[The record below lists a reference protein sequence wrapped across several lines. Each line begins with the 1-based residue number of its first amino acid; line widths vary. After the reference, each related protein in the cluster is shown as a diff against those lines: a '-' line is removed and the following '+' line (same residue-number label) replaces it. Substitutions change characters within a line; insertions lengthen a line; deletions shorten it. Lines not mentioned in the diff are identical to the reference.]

1 MTKFIDKD
9 YISEKLFDFYDE
21 LECIK
26 DHIEDLRWDVE
37 NSWLVGESENDECQS
52 SEIGEWKQKVIAA
65 LPKKASVKFR
75 NDVEELLEKFDSVY

>member
-1 MTKFIDKD
+1 MTKIIDKD
-9 YISEKLFDFYDE
+9 YVSRKLDDFYDE
-21 LECIK
+21 LEDLK

-37 NSWLVGESENDECQS
+37 NSWLVGESENVECQS

>member
-1 MTKFIDKD
+1 MTKIINKD
-9 YISEKLFDFYDE
+9 YVIRKLDDFYDD
-21 LECIK
+21 LECVK

-37 NSWLVGESENDECQS
+37 NSWFVGESENDECQS
-52 SEIGEWKQKVIAA
+52 SEIGEWRQKVIAA

>member
-1 MTKFIDKD
+1 MTKIIDKE
-9 YISEKLFDFYDE
+9 YVSRKLDDFYDE
-21 LECIK
+21 LECVK

-75 NDVEELLEKFDSVY
+75 NDVEELLEKFKTVY